1 MTRFLPFNA
10 GGRIMQRE
18 PQAYDVFGDP
28 LNAVGGFIVFGI
40 FTAVLMALA
49 YVLFERRDA

>member
-28 LNAVGGFIVFGI
+28 LNAVGGFIVFGL

-49 YVLFERRDA
+49 CVLFERRDA